1 MKKTLQRGLFLL
13 VGLFFCPIGFNSVQ
27 AQEIKKVKAWVV
39 GYDIAFD
46 MPRKDSETMTEEEQ
60 QMVAMMELGKAMSG
74 AKEGEPLLKAYV
86 TANKMRIEQKGIVSS
101 VQISNLEDSISYNLY
116 AETETAYRTALATP
130 KVSTEMKGDSMI
142 VVSSADGKLRFS
154 DETMEI
160 HGFSC
165 KKAILEMNVG
175 DVKQDMTIWYAEKLP
190 KLFWGEYDYLEK
202 IPGMAL
208 KISTNTNGM
217 DVGIKAA
224 SVKEELVDDT
234 LFTIPAHYTI
244 EDSFDLSGDTA
255 AVDSTVEAEEDYELA
270 EGYHWTDDGELWG
283 IEDDAGNV
291 IVEPRYHDR
300 YGYRA
305 GLAPVSRD
313 DKFGVVDKTGKEII
327 PLEYEGIFVADADR
341 LWAMRDGLY
350 ALIDTTNKVI
360 VQPSYQ
366 TGSLFVDGVAY
377 VQKGEKI
384 GFIDKNGKVVVPFIY
399 DEAEI
404 FIDGKA
410 WVKKGEEEFYIDS
423 KGQRVQF

>member
-1 MKKTLQRGLFLL
+1 
-13 VGLFFCPIGFNSVQ
+13 

-217 DVGIKAA
+217 DV
-224 SVKEELVDDT
+224 
-234 LFTIPAHYTI
+234 
-244 EDSFDLSGDTA
+244 
-255 AVDSTVEAEEDYELA
+255 
-270 EGYHWTDDGELWG
+270 
-283 IEDDAGNV
+283 
-291 IVEPRYHDR
+291 
-300 YGYRA
+300 
-305 GLAPVSRD
+305 
-313 DKFGVVDKTGKEII
+313 
-327 PLEYEGIFVADADR
+327 
-341 LWAMRDGLY
+341 
-350 ALIDTTNKVI
+350 
-360 VQPSYQ
+360 
-366 TGSLFVDGVAY
+366 
-377 VQKGEKI
+377 
-384 GFIDKNGKVVVPFIY
+384 
-399 DEAEI
+399 
-404 FIDGKA
+404 
-410 WVKKGEEEFYIDS
+410 
-423 KGQRVQF
+423 